1 MGETD
6 TGTIREQIL
15 AHVETRWES
24 LTPHALE
31 KFIATAHR
39 LSRSEAKHLL
49 KSLVMDGLLAYRD
62 QYGRTVI
69 EKSFDRPVRVS
80 PRIVLKPPEAA
91 FLPKEGDVVIQLRHG
106 ASFGT
111 GNHPTTRMAL
121 QGIEQA
127 LKWIDPNRT
136 GGTFALDIGTGS
148 GVLGIAA
155 VALGINRALGLD
167 IDACALSE
175 ARENARLNGI
185 QDRFIIKDTP
195 IGSIDEKVDLIL
207 ANLRMPTL
215 IRILPDLQRLARRSS
230 GVVISGIKADEISD
244 LKEMFGGHE
253 WKPVWE
259 ETEKDWAGVVFHREL
274 NPFAD

>member
-1 MGETD
+1 MNFSAVPDTD
-6 TGTIREQIL
+6 TGTIREEIL
-15 AHVETRWES
+15 AHVESRWGT

-31 KFIATAHR
+31 KFIASAHR
-39 LSRSEAKHLL
+39 LSRSEAKRLL

-69 EKSFDRPVRVS
+69 EKSFDRAVRVS

-91 FLPKEGDVVIQLRHG
+91 FNPNEGDVVIQLRHG

-111 GNHPTTRMAL
+111 GSHPTTRMAL

-127 LKWIDPNRT
+127 LKRIDLNRH
-136 GGTFALDIGTGS
+136 GGTCALDIGTGS

-155 VALGINRALGLD
+155 VVLGLHRALGLD
-167 IDACALSE
+167 IDACAISE

-185 QDRFIIKDTP
+185 QDRFIIEDTP
-195 IGSIDEKVDLIL
+195 IESMNEKVGLIL

-215 IRILPDLQRLARRSS
+215 IRIFPDLQRLARRPC
-230 GVVISGIKADEISD
+230 GAVISGIKADEISD
-244 LKEMFGGHE
+244 LKEMFGDHE
-253 WKPVWE
+253 WNPVWE
-259 ETEKDWAGVVFHREL
+259 EREKDWAGIVFLR
-274 NPFAD
+274 